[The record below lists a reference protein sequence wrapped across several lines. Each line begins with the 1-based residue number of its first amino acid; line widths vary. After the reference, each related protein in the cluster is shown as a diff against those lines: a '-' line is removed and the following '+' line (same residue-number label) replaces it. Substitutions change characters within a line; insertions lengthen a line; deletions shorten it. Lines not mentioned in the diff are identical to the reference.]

1 MFARILFAS
10 LAARRMR
17 LMLALLTVSLGVAVA
32 TALATLSLQ
41 VGDDLAKTLRAAG
54 PNFVVQPAG
63 AETPIDL
70 GGAEFRPARAG
81 TSLPMTSLARMRE
94 SFWKHAMLAAAP
106 ELAAAATLDGK
117 PVTLLGTWFER
128 SIPEPDGA
136 WSAGV
141 RGLRPTWTVTGRWP
155 REQAP
160 GPASEPVNELVLG
173 RALAERL
180 SLRPGRWVEIAV
192 EGRARRM
199 LVTGI
204 VSAGGRDDDRAWA
217 PIEVVQALTG
227 RADQADRVWLSA
239 LVKPGPRRPAPDPA
253 RDPAGYERFM
263 CTPYPDNV
271 ARDLA
276 EHLPGAEVLALAEV
290 VAGEALVVSRLN
302 FLLLLLALA
311 ALAAATLGLIATT
324 TATVVERGVEIGL
337 LRSLGATSRQLAA
350 LLMGETALVSLFGGA
365 AGWLL
370 GSLAAALVRGRTFGE
385 GSVLESILLPLAL
398 ALALAVAFF
407 GTLAPLRMAL
417 RLDPSTV
424 LRG

>member
-17 LMLALLTVSLGVAVA
+17 LLLALLAVSLGVAVA

-54 PNFVVQPAG
+54 PNFVVQPVG
-63 AETPIDL
+63 AQWPIDL
-70 GGAEFRPARAG
+70 GGAEYHPARAG
-81 TSLPMTSLARMRE
+81 ASLPVASVARMRD
-94 SFWKHAMLAAAP
+94 SFWRNALLAAAP
-106 ELAAAATLDGK
+106 ELTAAATLDGK
-117 PVTLLGTWFER
+117 PVTLLGTWFEH
-128 SIPEPDGA
+128 SIPEQDGT
-136 WSAGV
+136 WSTGV
-141 RGLRPTWTVTGRWP
+141 KGLRPTWSVAGRWP
-155 REQAP
+155 REQAD
-160 GPASEPVNELVLG
+160 ELLLG
-173 RALAERL
+173 RELAERI
-180 SLRPGRWVEIAV
+180 SCRQGQWVEIAV

-199 LVTGI
+199 LITGI
-204 VSAGGRDDDRAWA
+204 VSAGGRDDDRVWA
-217 PIEVVQALTG
+217 PLEVVQALTG
-227 RADQADRVWLSA
+227 RAEQVDRVWLSA

-253 RDPAGYERFM
+253 RDLAGYERFM

-276 EHLPGAEVLALAEV
+276 AQLPGAEVLALAEV

-302 FLLLLLALA
+302 FLLLMLALA
-311 ALAAATLGLIATT
+311 ALAAATLGLVATT

-350 LLMGETALVSLFGGA
+350 LLIGETALVSLFGGA
-365 AGWLL
+365 VGWLL

-385 GSVLESILLPLAL
+385 GSVLEPILLPVAL
-398 ALALAVAFF
+398 SVALSVAFL

-424 LRG
+424 LRGQP

>member
-1 MFARILFAS
+1 VFARILFAS
-10 LAARRMR
+10 LAARRLR
-17 LMLALLTVSLGVAVA
+17 LLLALLAVSLGVAVA

-63 AETPIDL
+63 AEWPIDL
-70 GGAEFRPARAG
+70 GGAEYRPARGGA
-81 TSLPMTSLARMRE
+81 SLSTASVARMRD
-94 SFWKHAMLAAAP
+94 SFWKHALLAAAP
-106 ELAAAATLDGK
+106 ELAAAATLDGT

-128 SIPEPDGA
+128 EIPEPEGA
-136 WSAGV
+136 WTTGL
-141 RGLRPTWTVTGRWP
+141 RGLRPTWTLVGRWP
-155 REQAP
+155 SEQAD
-160 GPASEPVNELVLG
+160 ELVLG
-173 RALAERL
+173 YELAERL
-180 SLRPGRWVEIAV
+180 SLRPDQWVEIAV
-192 EGRARRM
+192 EGRRRRM
-199 LVTGI
+199 LITGI

-217 PIEVVQALTG
+217 PLEGVQALTG
-227 RADQADRVWLSA
+227 RAEQVDRVWLSA
-239 LVKPGPRRPAPDPA
+239 LVKSGPRRPAPDPA

-276 EHLPGAEVLALAEV
+276 ARLPGAEVLALSEV

-350 LLMGETALVSLFGGA
+350 LLMGETALGSRAGGA

-370 GSLAAALVRGRTFGE
+370 GSRAAARVRGRTFGE
-385 GSVLESILLPLAL
+385 GSVAEPILLPLAL
-398 ALALAVAFF
+398 SVALAVAFF

-417 RLDPSTV
+417 RLDPATV
-424 LRG
+424 LRGQP

>member
-10 LAARRMR
+10 LVARRMR
-17 LMLALLTVSLGVAVA
+17 LLLALLAISLGVAVA

-41 VGDDLAKTLRAAG
+41 VGDDLARTLRAAG

-63 AETPIDL
+63 AEWPIDL
-70 GGAEFRPARAG
+70 GGAEYRPARAG
-81 TSLPMTSLARMRE
+81 VSLPMASVTRLRG

-106 ELAAAATLDGK
+106 ELAASATLDGA
-117 PVTLLGTWFER
+117 PVSLLGTWFEHE
-128 SIPEPDGA
+128 IQEAEGPWTA
-136 WSAGV
+136 
-141 RGLRPTWTVTGRWP
+141 GLRTLRPAWTLDGRWP
-155 REQAP
+155 REGAD
-160 GPASEPVNELVLG
+160 EMVLG
-173 RALAERL
+173 RELAERL
-180 SLRPGRWVEIAV
+180 ARRTGDQVEVAV
-192 EGRARRM
+192 EGLSRSM
-199 LVTGI
+199 LITGI
-204 VSAGGRDDDRAWA
+204 VSAGGRDDDRCWA

-239 LVKPGPRRPAPDPA
+239 LLKPGPAAPAPDPV

-263 CTPYPDNV
+263 CTPYPGNV

-276 EHLPGAEVLALAEV
+276 EQVPGAEVLALAEV

-302 FLLLLLALA
+302 FLLLMLALA
-311 ALAAATLGLIATT
+311 ALAAATLGLVATT

-350 LLMGETALVSLFGGA
+350 LLMGETTLVSLAGGA
-365 AGWLL
+365 IGWLL
-370 GSLAAALVRGRTFGE
+370 GSVAAALVRGRTFGE
-385 GSVLESILLPLAL
+385 GSLLEPILLPVAL
-398 ALALAVAFF
+398 SVALAVAFL

-424 LRG
+424 LRGQP

>member
-1 MFARILFAS
+1 VFARILFAS
-10 LAARRMR
+10 LAARRLR
-17 LMLALLTVSLGVAVA
+17 LLLALLVVSLGVAVA

-54 PNFVVQPAG
+54 PNFVVQPEG
-63 AETPIDL
+63 AEWPIDL
-70 GGAEFRPARAG
+70 GGAQYRPARAG
-81 TSLPMTSLARMRE
+81 PSLPIASIARMRD
-94 SFWKHAMLAAAP
+94 SFWRNALLALAP
-106 ELAAAATLDGK
+106 ELAAAATLDGT

-128 SIPEPDGA
+128 EIPETDGV
-136 WSAGV
+136 WNAGLG
-141 RGLRPTWTVTGRWP
+141 GLRPTWTLVGRWP
-155 REQAP
+155 GEHAD
-160 GPASEPVNELVLG
+160 ELVLG
-173 RALAERL
+173 RELAERL
-180 SLRPGRWVEIAV
+180 SLRPGEWVEVAV
-192 EGRARRM
+192 EGRTRRM

-217 PIEVVQALTG
+217 PLEGVQALTG
-227 RADQADRVWLSA
+227 RAEQVDRVWLSA
-239 LVKPGPRRPAPDPA
+239 LVKAGPTRPAPDPA

-271 ARDLA
+271 ARELA
-276 EHLPGAEVLALAEV
+276 ARLPGAEVLTLSEV

-324 TATVVERGVEIGL
+324 AATVVERRVEIGL

-350 LLMGETALVSLFGGA
+350 LLMGETALVSLAGGA
-365 AGWLL
+365 AGWVL

-385 GSVLESILLPLAL
+385 GSVVEPILLPLAL
-398 ALALAVAFF
+398 SVALAVAFF
-407 GTLAPLRMAL
+407 GTLGPLRMAL

-424 LRG
+424 LRGQP